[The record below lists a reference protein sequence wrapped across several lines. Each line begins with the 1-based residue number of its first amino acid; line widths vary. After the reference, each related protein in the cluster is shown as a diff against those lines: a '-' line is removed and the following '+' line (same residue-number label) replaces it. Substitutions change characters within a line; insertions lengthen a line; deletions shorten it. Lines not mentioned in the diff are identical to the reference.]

1 MLLPQAAGQPDHKP
15 INRETMMQCQVVRR
29 ALKTSKVRKRK
40 QNEVGDLIN
49 TEWSGREGLPE
60 EVAFEQRPE
69 GIEGSR
75 YPGEKHFR

>member
-1 MLLPQAAGQPDHKP
+1 MLLPQAAGQQDHKP
-15 INRETMMQCQVVRR
+15 INRERMMQCQVRS
-29 ALKTSKVRKRK
+29 ALKANKVRKRK
-40 QNEVGDLIN
+40 QNEAGDLIN
-49 TEWSGREGLPE
+49 IEWSGREGLPE